1 MNTVGIRQLKQ
12 QASELVRKVREEGQ
26 EIQITY
32 RGRVVA
38 RMVPVANPWRADEE
52 ARAWA
57 NLDLLAA
64 EIGAAWPAGISSVEA
79 IAEARQ

>member
-38 RMVPVANPWRADEE
+38 RIVPVANHWRADEE
-52 ARAWA
+52 AQAWA

-64 EIGAAWPAGISSVEA
+64 EIGAAWPAGISSVDA
-79 IAEARQ
+79 IAEARR